1 MGPVALIP
9 QVLCQVA
16 EATAWTPP
24 AGGTPS
30 LGRSAYEAVQAAAT
44 RSVPPDPDRD
54 QVLQVWLALREAYLL
69 AEREAAWD
77 EDRREEA
84 GAREAA
90 AAGAGVAA
98 GALDRAELA
107 EMMQVCGVR
116 TTRGEI
122 VCRYMQV
129 YGADTEAEQAA

>member
-9 QVLCQVA
+9 QVLGQVA
-16 EATAWTPP
+16 EATAWPPP

-30 LGRSAYEAVQAAAT
+30 LGRNACEAVQAAAA
-44 RSVPPDPDRD
+44 RSVPPDPDPD
-54 QVLQVWLALREAYLL
+54 QVLRTWLALREAYLL

-77 EDRREEA
+77 EDQREEA

-90 AAGAGVAA
+90 AAGAGEAA

-122 VCRYMQV
+122 ICRYLQV
-129 YGADTEAEQAA
+129 YGADAEAERAA